1 MVFPFAYYGSRL
13 GYSPT
18 ISSLED
24 YSCVIFVIEIYD
36 NIGLD
41 TDDRR
46 YNSHKYSL
54 NKLPFTAIKDNTTI
68 GEGELLIT
76 YFDPILAN
84 ILANPEENVLLR
96 WANVTCDATG
106 DKRPDATISKLTQVS
121 FGPSLGFG
129 EAKVAQ
135 STCDK
140 YMLCLNL
147 TRLAT
152 FAKDTIDEN
161 KLNASLSFQ
170 IHGFSVTFFI
180 TRLRH
185 DGIYIMQEIA
195 HMTFSRLTVELPT
208 FISMKCLN
216 MLLKVTD
223 VFWQLCKPCDNE
235 ELIEANGRATH
246 SSLHSL
252 IDISKDRRRLCS
264 LRFES

>member
-1 MVFPFAYYGSRL
+1 MAQ
-13 GYSPT
+13 
-18 ISSLED
+18 D
-24 YSCVIFVIEIYD
+24 
-36 NIGLD
+36 LD
-41 TDDRR
+41 IRQQSVVWRITAA
-46 YNSHKYSL
+46 NCHS
-54 NKLPFTAIKDNTTI
+54 LPFTAIKDKTTI

-106 DKRPDATISKLTQVS
+106 DKRPDATISKLTQMS

-129 EAKVAQ
+129 EAKVTQ

-195 HMTFSRLTVELPT
+195 HMTFPRLTVELPT

-223 VFWQLCKPCDNE
+223 VFWRLCKPCDNE

-246 SSLHSL
+246 PSLHSL